1 MSLLKTEEQARLS
14 AVAAAADRALT
25 EAARLATET
34 ARDITLLAQAE
45 TESARDEALNYGD
58 ARIERSWAALAAVT
72 GMAAGDTAQ
81 VVSTDTG
88 THTDPVVGGAV
99 SNAGVFKYSA
109 SPAGWERIADLQ
121 GQIASANAATTAVL
135 AYLASNPFANTTALY
150 AYSNTALAVG
160 MSTTIV
166 GDGRYEVASLGPV
179 VWTRTGDDEANRAG
193 AFAEQAAQSA
203 AYAGGFETP
212 EYASQ
217 SAGEAATTA
226 GQIFRVPL
234 GTTPQ
239 TFNWY
244 RRLSSG
250 SELVSPLATTA
261 YAEDTYTKLVDY
273 WSQAAGGVVT
283 PAKNVIAGDPGNA
296 VASDLGSCTISGG
309 GRTGFENVI
318 GGSVANVNTST
329 SNPVVTGTNAN
340 YSVITGGY
348 DNVASGLASVIS
360 GFHNYTTTATT
371 HGTISGGSVQKIVAG
386 DYNTIGGGQ
395 VNEITA
401 GDYCTIAGGGSHI
414 INLPAGEDGST
425 ISGGFDN
432 TVTARYSTI
441 SGGYQ
446 NAASGVAS
454 TVSGGRFNTA
464 GGADSTVSGGNTNAA
479 GGDYSTILGGLTN
492 TITGTTN
499 GGYCY
504 IGGGLSNTIASGG
517 SARFSAIAGGRQ
529 NSINAEYASIFG
541 GRENSVTAEAGVATG
556 YGAVSNVPGMYSRAN
571 GYFAAAGDGQASH
584 VTMRRITTD
593 ATATELRAGSTLGQR
608 LSLVNDS
615 VYAFS
620 ILVAAR
626 NTGADEGAAYKIEGC
641 IQVTGAGATV
651 LIGTPTVTVL
661 GETVAGWECT
671 VAADSPNKALQINVT
686 GEAGKTIRWVADVWI
701 VKVTG

>member
-1 MSLLKTEEQARLS
+1 M
-14 AVAAAADRALT
+14 
-25 EAARLATET
+25 T
-34 ARDITLLAQAE
+34 APTVSPLPTPPSR
-45 TESARDEALNYGD
+45 GD
-58 ARIERSWAALAAVT
+58 APETFNADADAFLGALPTLQSEANALGSWMNSTAAQVSTDAGTANTSRLRAGNAVPFSTWTALAAAT
-72 GMAAGDTAQ
+72 GMEAGDRAQ
-81 VVSTDTG
+81 VMASDTG
-88 THTDPVVGGAV
+88 THTAVSGEVALGGA
-99 SNAGVFKYSA
+99 
-109 SPAGWERIADLQ
+109 
-121 GQIASANAATTAVL
+121 AATVG
-135 AYLASNPFANTTALY
+135 ASIPNEGIYTRVSGAWL
-150 AYSNTALAVG
+150 
-160 MSTTIV
+160 
-166 GDGRYEVASLGPV
+166 
-179 VWTRTGDDEANRAG
+179 RTGDTDRQGSQAW
-193 AFAEQAAQSA
+193 AEGPGEPGGPGTKSAKGWAEEAAQSA